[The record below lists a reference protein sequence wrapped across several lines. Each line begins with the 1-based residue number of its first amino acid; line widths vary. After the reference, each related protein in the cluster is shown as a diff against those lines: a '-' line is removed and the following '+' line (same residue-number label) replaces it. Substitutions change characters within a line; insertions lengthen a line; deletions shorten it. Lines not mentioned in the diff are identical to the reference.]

1 MPSLHRNSINEKGH
15 VTGMGQTQK
24 YTMGKPFESYLLK
37 MGRIR
42 EELGRTVEEY
52 SPTLAATIARFA
64 RKLEDIL
71 AAIFPIAVLKW

>member
-1 MPSLHRNSINEKGH
+1 MPSLKRNSIKEKGH

-24 YTMGKPFESYLLK
+24 YATGMPFQSYLLV
-37 MGRIR
+37 
-42 EELGRTVEEY
+42 ELGQTVEEY

-71 AAIFPIAVLKW
+71 AAIFPVAVLEW